1 MTKRSSICLEV
12 LALMGMVVVAAGA
25 HTSAES
31 NEVVRVM
38 LDASQNFP
46 DHLDPAAPRTYFRD
60 HDPDVFFNIEA
71 GEGWTAEGRRAAFN
85 DFVAHMGEIDFAT
98 TTNFTCRQVAKAVAQ
113 AANFNYTNAVP
124 SLRRLA
130 MNATYKERYRK
141 SAIRVAIRLGGV
153 CPETTDFVESIVTNT
168 AFWSIPERC
177 EAVRVYGKTLCEN
190 SMSNVSSRAAV
201 QMIYRNRLFHYG
213 GMVSCDS
220 VFDAKILGYHA
231 SSNRLEYALAA
242 LAEENTVGNARRYFD
257 QITNLLIS
265 VDQPLPRLQIEDGAE
280 CR

>member
-1 MTKRSSICLEV
+1 MTKRSSVCLYV
-12 LALMGMVVVAAGA
+12 FALMGMIVVAAGA

-31 NEVVRVM
+31 NEVVRIM

-153 CPETTDFVESIVTNT
+153 CPETTDFVESIVTNST
-168 AFWSIPERC
+168 DFSINERSEAFCI
-177 EAVRVYGKTLCEN
+177 YGDVVEK
-190 SMSNVSSRAAV
+190 SSSGSALNPALQMFYRHRNFNQYCMVNCDMVLAAKLDGFV
-201 QMIYRNRLFHYG
+201 T
-213 GMVSCDS
+213 
-220 VFDAKILGYHA
+220 
-231 SSNRLEYALAA
+231 SSNRLVYANWVLAQNP
-242 LAEENTVGNARRYFD
+242 LEERIRRYFVNV
-257 QITNLLIS
+257 TNELLS
-265 VDQPLPRLQIEDGAE
+265 VSQPLLQLEVGSE
-280 CR
+280 SE